1 MDVSSLFRAVLRR
14 LLAALGQIFSRSFV
28 LMDGVFYSEHGLS
41 QGLLCFTRDH
51 SPTWRSGIW
60 RGWGWGTSSEM
71 IGKGGPG
78 ASGPS
83 PMEQHLGPGPPQAR
97 VQHSPQT

>member
-1 MDVSSLFRAVLRR
+1 MGVSSHFRAVLRR
-14 LLAALGQIFSRSFV
+14 LLAALGQIFSRSLV
-28 LMDGVFYSEHGLS
+28 LMDGVFYSAFPKDCCVSLGITVLHG
-41 QGLLCFTRDH
+41 GEAF
-51 SPTWRSGIW
+51 GGG
-60 RGWGWGTSSEM
+60 RGGTSSEM
-71 IGKGGPG
+71 IGKGGLG

>member
-1 MDVSSLFRAVLRR
+1 MGVSSHFRAVLRR
-14 LLAALGQIFSRSFV
+14 LLAALGQIFSRSLV

-51 SPTWRSGIW
+51 SPTWRRGIW
-60 RGWGWGTSSEM
+60 RGEGGTSSEM
-71 IGKGGPG
+71 IGKGGLG